1 MALIDVAE
9 PTDHYISN
17 FIWNKVRYRSDKSL
31 NELIDTLQ
39 KVVLVW
45 ATLKMYHC

>member
-1 MALIDVAE
+1 MTLMDNAE

-17 FIWNKVRYRSDKSL
+17 FSWNKVRYRSDKSL

-39 KVVLVW
+39 KVVL
-45 ATLKMYHC
+45 A